1 MGIKLY
7 NIVLKSAAE
16 LLKGKGGASNSDA
29 GGGPESKAK
38 KAASARANAEL
49 EKEAANSFKSDD
61 EVEQEEE
68 EKDEEKEDAY
78 GKSVKLLKPSQV
90 LSKALEGT
98 IDIDDDGIMLAMSRR
113 I

>member
-68 EKDEEKEDAY
+68 EKD